1 MMGFAVLVPMLP
13 AIIVPML
20 DLNSALWMYAVPV
33 LSNQTLL
40 RELAKGQAI
49 GVLPF
54 VLTAGSASL
63 LSALAI
69 AFATWRLKS
78 ERYVFG
84 I

>member
-1 MMGFAVLVPMLP
+1 
-13 AIIVPML
+13 
-20 DLNSALWMYAVPV
+20 MYAVPV

-40 RELAKGQAI
+40 RELAKGQEI
-49 GVLPF
+49 GLLPF
-54 VLTAGSASL
+54 VLTGGSALL

-69 AFATWRLKS
+69 GFATWRLKS